1 MLRGKKKSNCKFRKH
16 YIFFF
21 EKRVFERTLI
31 QPIQYNINSVVKP
44 SD

>member
-1 MLRGKKKSNCKFRKH
+1 M
-16 YIFFF
+16 YIYIFF